1 MASPAETAKSWV
13 GMADGKIAE
22 PVLRD
27 EILHYDMDSLAL
39 QMTQRRVVEESK
51 NSKTPGP
58 ATSIFKVVGTEL
70 QQQYYHL
77 MTGLKGTQGFGW
89 EGDSFG
95 QEELE
100 TVRDWLFYRAASIYS
115 GSNEIQRNIIAKR
128 VLGLPD

>member
-1 MASPAETAKSWV
+1 
-13 GMADGKIAE
+13 
-22 PVLRD
+22 
-27 EILHYDMDSLAL
+27 MDSLAL
-39 QMTQRRVVEESK
+39 QMTQRRVVEESQ

-77 MTGLKGTQGFGW
+77 MTGLKGPQGFGW